1 MQVLAAERS
10 VLEVANS
17 PVLWVCAVGVFL
29 IIIVQSVI
37 YMKAAKKA
45 APAVALT
52 DTDLK
57 TAFRTGAIT
66 AMGPSMAVVFVAIAL
81 LSIFGAPQCW
91 SVSAWSAQPPMKP
104 GRVP

>member
-37 YMKAAKKA
+37 YMKAAKK
-45 APAVALT
+45 L
-52 DTDLK
+52 
-57 TAFRTGAIT
+57 
-66 AMGPSMAVVFVAIAL
+66 
-81 LSIFGAPQCW
+81 PQR
-91 SVSAWSAQPPMKP
+91 SL
-104 GRVP
+104 